1 MSLHINRFVDAVR
14 AAESKSQ
21 RDLIMSMSDAKALH
35 SDITKL
41 LLALHELHE
50 RVQAGSKD
58 LDIKDLEVDG
68 GNF

>member
-1 MSLHINRFVDAVR
+1 MSLHINRFIDSLR

-21 RDLIMSMSDAKALH
+21 RDLVMNMSDAKALH

-50 RVQAGSKD
+50 RSQALPAD
-58 LDIKDLEVDG
+58 TAMKDLEVDG
-68 GNF
+68 GDF